1 MTFNWQDPLNFAKLL
16 SNEEQVVM
24 QKADHFCQQQLQPL
38 VADAFDHQHLDRHIL
53 QKIATAGFFNHEL
66 SPVHYGLMSRALER
80 VDSGFRTL
88 QSVTCGLVM
97 QAIASFGSDAQKQQY
112 LPGLSNGTLVGCFG
126 LTEPEHGSDPQNM
139 QTHVVRCKQG
149 FRLNG
154 NKRWIG
160 LAHMADVMVIWAK
173 DETDTLRGLL
183 VDKKTAGVHVD
194 IIEGKYSLR
203 TVPSGMIHL
212 NDVVILESQLLP
224 NAKGFKAPF
233 SCLNH
238 ARYGIGWGALG
249 AAERCY
255 QIARDY
261 ICARNDFAAKQLV
274 QQKLADMATEISL
287 GLLSCLQV
295 GRLMAQGLTT
305 PEHISLIKRNSSTK
319 ALAIARSAR
328 DILGGNGIL
337 LDHDV
342 IRHMLNLESVV
353 TYEGTSDIHSLIL
366 GRAITDRVAF

>member
-1 MTFNWQDPLNFAKLL
+1 MTFDWQDPLNFKTLL
-16 SNEEQVVM
+16 SDEEQAIM
-24 QKADHFCQQQLQPL
+24 QKADQFCQQQLQPL
-38 VADAFDHQHLDRHIL
+38 VAKAFDQQQLARSIL
-53 QKIATAGFFNHEL
+53 QKMAAAGFFNHTL

-97 QAIASFGSDAQKQQY
+97 QAIANFGSDAQKQQY
-112 LPGLSNGTLVGCFG
+112 LPGLADGSLVGCFG

-139 QTHVVRCKQG
+139 QTHAISCKQG
-149 FRLNG
+149 FRLSG
-154 NKRWIG
+154 TKRWIG

-173 DETDTLRGLL
+173 DASDILRGFL
-183 VDKKTAGVHVD
+183 VDKNSAGVSVSL
-194 IIEGKYSLR
+194 IEGKYSLR
-203 TVPSGMIHL
+203 TVPSGIIHL
-212 NDVVILESQLLP
+212 DNVVIPQSHILP
-224 NAKGFKAPF
+224 DAEGFKAAF
-233 SCLNH
+233 ACLNH

-255 QIARDY
+255 HIARDY
-261 ICARNDFAAKQLV
+261 ICARNNFAAKQLV

-287 GLLSCLQV
+287 GLLACLQV
-295 GRLMAQGLTT
+295 GRLMAQGLAT
-305 PEHISLIKRNSSTK
+305 PEQISLLKRNSSIK

-337 LDHDV
+337 LEHDV

-353 TYEGTSDIHSLIL
+353 TYEGTADIHSLIL
-366 GRAITDRVAF
+366 GRAITDKPAF